1 MSYRGRMMA
10 QQPHVADRL
19 DALIHRA
26 HLLSFDMREPPRCHG
41 EVERRID
48 EGRTIAR
55 EMDGLFRGR

>member
-1 MSYRGRMMA
+1 MA

-26 HLLSFDMREPPRCHG
+26 HVLSFDMREQARCHG

-55 EMDGLFRGR
+55 EIGSLFRAR

>member
-1 MSYRGRMMA
+1 MA

-26 HLLSFDMREPPRCHG
+26 HVLSFDMREQACCHG

-55 EMDGLFRGR
+55 EINWLFRGR